1 MRRLLFV
8 ALLLAGCVEAAPPA
22 PPSQAVQNLSAACEA
37 GNMDAC
43 TSLAQMEQRERERVS
58 AIPPPVFQDMR
69 TDPGP
74 FLNAPRP
81 QVVVV
86 QRPAPYGCYY
96 DNWGTLRC

>member
-1 MRRLLFV
+1 MRKLIL
-8 ALLLAGCVEAAPPA
+8 ALLLTACVEAPPPA

-43 TSLAQMEQRERERVS
+43 TSLAQMEQQERERVS

-69 TDPGP
+69 TDPSP

-86 QRPAPYGCYY
+86 QQPAPYGCYY
-96 DNWGTLRC
+96 DFRGILRC